1 VAQGK
6 GPEFK
11 PQYYTHTK
19 KDSREKSMKLKSVYG
34 VCVYVCGAV
43 REREREKE
51 RERSY
56 KLPASGMKHDTTTN
70 YIDSKIMI

>member
-43 REREREKE
+43 RERERERE
-51 RERSY
+51 REIVQITSIRNETRYHY
-56 KLPASGMKHDTTTN
+56 KL
-70 YIDSKIMI
+70 YR